1 MKKQYI
7 AECVSFMHPDKICDQ
22 ISDMLVDECLKQD
35 KYSRV
40 ALEVVGGHGYIG
52 VCGELTTL
60 AKIDIVKLV
69 KEFYFELT
77 GHQIQVDSHVVTQ
90 SPEISQGV
98 NTGGAGDQGIM
109 VGYACNENEL
119 YLPQEMF
126 LARKLLEGITTDAKS
141 QVVIIDGKIKSVVLS
156 AQNYSQEDLVK
167 KVNKIIV
174 VEKDTEIFA
183 NNTGAFTIGG
193 FDADSGCTGRKIVV
207 DAYGPRVPVGG
218 GAFSGKDP
226 TKVDRSAAYMARWI
240 TLHLL
245 KKHSAKEVIVRIG
258 YVIGGVKPLIRQAIV
273 DGVEMS
279 FEIDCRP
286 QAIIERFDLL
296 RPIYLQTARDGH
308 YGYIGKLPWESNF

>member
-1 MKKQYI
+1 MSKQYI

-40 ALEVVGGHGYIG
+40 ALEVVGGHGHVV

-69 KEFYFELT
+69 KEFYFVLT

-98 NTGGAGDQGIM
+98 TTGGAGDQGIM

-126 LARKLLEGITTDAKS
+126 LARKLLDGITTDAKS
-141 QVVIIDGKIKSVVLS
+141 QVVIIDDKIKSVVLS

-240 TLHLL
+240 ALHLL

-258 YVIGGVKPLIRQAIV
+258 YVIGGVEPLIRQAIV

-308 YGYIGKLPWESNF
+308 FGHIGKLPWESNF